1 MYAKKIKK
9 IDGYSVFNYCIL
21 FFLLFMFWSFYLLG
35 LTSYGLSGL
44 VKNWNVNIF
53 SALMTLALSAFIFFG
68 VMDKSKQILPIK
80 GLANTLMWILMFLV
94 TMSAVSSGF
103 IVALQFPTN
112 ELALEIFGFKN
123 SVLENIILFL
133 NNGWVFI
140 LSALLSIWYYWTK
153 RNVYVVQP
161 GSIAATY
168 KGEVKRAGEKIKT
181 YPFMRTFVVIE
192 REERLDQMFFDIKTD
207 AGNYGF
213 KVKGSIHIDID
224 RVEQSLLL
232 GDYTQWRYLVNFFS
246 TYKNR
251 VRLEQ
256 DIRNRINLC
265 LENWLV
271 EENRDLGYVIQKLE
285 LMLWENDYFVLGSSV
300 RWQGKVVK
308 AEFEVSPKRFNK
320 S

>member
-103 IVALQFPTN
+103 IVAMQFPTN

-168 KGEVKRAGEKIKT
+168 KGEVKRAGE
-181 YPFMRTFVVIE
+181 
-192 REERLDQMFFDIKTD
+192 
-207 AGNYGF
+207 
-213 KVKGSIHIDID
+213 
-224 RVEQSLLL
+224 
-232 GDYTQWRYLVNFFS
+232 
-246 TYKNR
+246 
-251 VRLEQ
+251 
-256 DIRNRINLC
+256 
-265 LENWLV
+265 
-271 EENRDLGYVIQKLE
+271 NRDLGYVIQKLE